1 MRVHLPV
8 LLGHILGGNASFS
21 SPARIS
27 FCVAGKMGRK
37 NGMAP
42 SWSGDQTFLDET
54 ACLRLLVLLLE
65 IFPDYGG
72 QV

>member
-1 MRVHLPV
+1 
-8 LLGHILGGNASFS
+8 
-21 SPARIS
+21 
-27 FCVAGKMGRK
+27 MGRK